1 MENVL
6 VESLVNISV
15 KKLLADK
22 IKHFTVVSP
31 VNCLVLDRWV
41 SVILWFYLK

>member
-6 VESLVNISV
+6 IESLVNISV
-15 KKLLADK
+15 EELLTDK
-22 IKHFTVVSP
+22 IKHFAVVSP

-41 SVILWFYLK
+41 SGVLWFYLK